1 MEVAMKS
8 ATAALLA
15 IITVLPALA
24 VPAWAAF
31 LTPISPHEAL
41 SNLGQCV
48 TVKGTASVRPDP
60 QRLGTDVDID
70 GKDSSFF
77 GYILPGNEKEFPQ
90 LQSLNG
96 QQVQITGVVQFYHSR
111 AEVRMTVAQQIAPAS
126 AGSSGGPTHI
136 GPEFARSGYAA
147 TVCSS

>member
-1 MEVAMKS
+1 MVEG
-8 ATAALLA
+8 
-15 IITVLPALA
+15 I
-24 VPAWAAF
+24 
-31 LTPISPHEAL
+31 
-41 SNLGQCV
+41 
-48 TVKGTASVRPDP
+48 ASVRPDP

-70 GKDSSFF
+70 GKDSPFF
-77 GYILPGNEKEFPQ
+77 GYILPGNEKQFPE

-111 AEVRMTVAQQIAPAS
+111 AEVRMTAAQQIAPAS